1 MQFITD
7 FINSISEKVASAF
20 DFFEQLIDNLLLLFD
35 YIGLAATN
43 AYALVD
49 SLPDFLK
56 AFGLITILVSVLF
69 TILGRSTGGS
79 KSE

>member
-7 FINSISEKVASAF
+7 FINSITDKIGAVF
-20 DFFEQLIDNLLLLFD
+20 DFFESLIRNLLLMFD

-49 SLPDFLK
+49 SLPDWLK
-56 AFGLITILVSVLF
+56 AFGLVTVLVSILF
-69 TILGRSTGGS
+69 TILGRSTGGA
-79 KSE
+79 KND

>member
-7 FINSISEKVASAF
+7 FINSITDKIGAVF
-20 DFFEQLIDNLLLLFD
+20 DFFESLIRNLLLMFD

-49 SLPDFLK
+49 SLPDWLK
-56 AFGLITILVSVLF
+56 AFGLVTVLVSILF
-69 TILGRSTGGS
+69 TVLGRSTGGA
-79 KSE
+79 KSD

>member
-7 FINSISEKVASAF
+7 FINSFTDKIGAVF
-20 DFFEQLIDNLLLLFD
+20 DFFQSLIRNLLLMFD

-49 SLPDFLK
+49 SLPDWLK
-56 AFGLITILVSVLF
+56 AFGLVTVLVSILF
-69 TILGRSTGGS
+69 TVLGRSTGGA
-79 KSE
+79 KSD

>member
-7 FINSISEKVASAF
+7 FINSITDKIGAVF
-20 DFFEQLIDNLLLLFD
+20 DFFESLIRNLLLLFD

-49 SLPDFLK
+49 SLPDWLK
-56 AFGLITILVSVLF
+56 SFGIVTVLVSVLYI
-69 TILGRSTGGS
+69 ILGRSTGGG